1 MTITRF
7 FHFLS
12 ILLLCSLSS
21 AALAQQWYHVELIV
35 FEQLNT
41 YTDEAWPTTAF
52 DIDAPLSP
60 SVSGKLI
67 HPAKNRTL
75 IQTAERLQ
83 KSRDYRVLYH
93 QSWQQPIMT
102 KSHSRSVK
110 IQSSDG
116 AINGSIRFF
125 KSTYLHAALDIQL
138 LQGDQSP
145 RLTESRRIRK
155 KKLYFFDHPKLGAL
169 LQITPI
175 ETTVNANE

>member
-7 FHFLS
+7 FPLLS
-12 ILLLCSLSS
+12 IVLLWSIS
-21 AALAQQWYHVELIV
+21 ASALAQQWYHVELIV

-41 YTDEAWPTTAF
+41 NTDEAWPATTF

-67 HPAKNRTL
+67 RPAKNSTL
-75 IQTAERLQ
+75 IQTAARLQ
-83 KSRDYRVLYH
+83 KSRDYQVLYH

-102 KSHSRSVK
+102 KSYSRAVK

-116 AINGSIRFF
+116 TITGSVRLF
-125 KSTYLHAALDIQL
+125 KSTYLHAALDLQL
-138 LQGDQSP
+138 LQGTESP

-155 KKLYFFDHPKLGAL
+155 KKLYFFDHPKIGAL

-175 ETTVNANE
+175 NP